1 VDLCGRAI
9 ISDNEEGLETIMIP
23 FEDNLGIHLFKA
35 YFSIYKY
42 LKKTFSENDIDNMNP
57 TRLGILL
64 ALADE
69 DGLIMS
75 RLGQK
80 LFLEKSTMTG
90 VIDKMEADGLVKRKS
105 DENDRRALRIYMT
118 PKARRLND
126 KIFHI
131 INDAYQN
138 LSGNLSPNEITSA
151 VKVTKMIGQA
161 AWEFSPG
168 NDKKS

>member
-1 VDLCGRAI
+1 
-9 ISDNEEGLETIMIP
+9 MIR
-23 FEDNLGIHLFKA
+23 FENNLGIHLFKA

-42 LKKTFSENDIDNMNP
+42 LRKVFTEHHIENMNP

-90 VIDKMEADGLVKRKS
+90 VIDKMEADGLVQRKS
-105 DENDRRALRIYMT
+105 DENDRRALRIYLT
-118 PKARRLND
+118 PAAKRLNEVIF
-126 KIFHI
+126 KII
-131 INDAYQN
+131 DEAY
-138 LSGNLSPNEITSA
+138 GNLSVDLTAEEIATA
-151 VKVTKMIGQA
+151 VKVTQRVGQA
-161 AWEFSPG
+161 AHDQVPG
-168 NDKKS
+168 NEKKP